1 MLGIKNMKIPD
12 MTRRFI
18 CRHCQRETG
27 HWPIANGAVKGS
39 EKKLE
44 REEYSFQTFQVVQCK
59 DCGVTTYCIDTKI
72 HPGPM
77 MGDSYTQTTDY
88 YPPLPLRIKPV
99 WYGYLT
105 DDYQAILNEVYSAL
119 DNSLFFLAS
128 TGTRTALDQLIV
140 EKIGDAGSF
149 NAKLKKVVTN
159 NIIDKTEKRILLAV
173 IDAGSASAHRSYR
186 PDIESINHMMDILE
200 AIFYKLVVEPEKK
213 KELGRKADELRKS
226 TPKRK

>member
-1 MLGIKNMKIPD
+1 MKIPD

-18 CRHCQRETG
+18 CRQCQRETG
-27 HWPIANGAVKGS
+27 HWPIANGVVKGS
-39 EKKLE
+39 EKKLK
-44 REEYSFQTFQVVQCK
+44 REGSSFQAFHVFQCK
-59 DCGVTTYCIDTKI
+59 DCGVTAYCIDTKI

-77 MGDSYTQTTDY
+77 MGDSWTQSTDY

-99 WYGYLT
+99 WYVYLS
-105 DDYQAILNEVYSAL
+105 DDYQAILNEVYDAL

-128 TGTRTALDQLIV
+128 IGIRTALDKLIV

-149 NAKLKKVVTN
+149 PAKLKKLVTN
-159 NIIDKTEKRILLAV
+159 DIIDKTEIRILLPV

-186 PDIESINHMMDILE
+186 PDIKSINDMMDILE

-213 KELGRKADELRKS
+213 KELGRKADGLRKS
-226 TPKRK
+226 TPRRK